1 MRLLRRA
8 AAWCERH
15 VAPLS
20 LIAALGMFLV
30 LVLGATV
37 TSTGSGE
44 GCGDHWPLCH
54 GKPYPPLDREA
65 IIEWTHRF
73 VTSVEGFF
81 LVAAAVG
88 AWRLRRRLPIMRL
101 LAPLTVSTLFLQSG
115 MGAWA
120 VKYSQSSSILALHF
134 GISLTAFAV
143 TVLMWRALRDGHGA
157 TEARP
162 APPLG
167 FVAATWGAL
176 LFVYLV
182 AYSGAYM
189 RHSDAQLACTTWP
202 LCNGDV
208 APGFSGA
215 VGIAFTHRVAALGA
229 VLLIGLLAGWALQLR
244 ATRPDLFALN
254 VAALA
259 LVLAQALSGAVVV
272 WSRVDLLSALLH
284 AALMAL
290 LFVCLAESCRRVLGG
305 SRERRTTTGLAVAS
319 PAD

>member
-1 MRLLRRA
+1 MRRLF
-8 AAWCERH
+8 AWFERH
-15 VAPLS
+15 VAALA
-20 LIAALGMFLV
+20 LIAAVGMFLV

-54 GKPYPPLDREA
+54 GKPYPPADREA

-81 LVAAAVG
+81 LFG
-88 AWRLRRRLPIMRL
+88 ASIGSWRLRKRIPLMRL
-101 LAPLTVSTLFLQSG
+101 LAPLTVFTLLLQSG

-120 VKYSQSSSILALHF
+120 VKYSQSSTVLALHF
-134 GISLTAFAV
+134 GISLTAFAT
-143 TVLMWRALRDGHGA
+143 TVLMWRALREDGA
-157 TEARP
+157 AETRP
-162 APPLG
+162 TPPAS
-167 FVAATWGAL
+167 FQIATWATL
-176 LFVYLV
+176 ILVYLV

-189 RHSDAQLACTTWP
+189 RHSDAQLACTTWL

-215 VGIAFTHRVAALGA
+215 VGVAFTHRLAALLA
-229 VLLIGLLAGWALQLR
+229 VLAIGLLAWWAAKLR
-244 ATRPDLFALN
+244 DSRPDLYALN
-254 VAALA
+254 VAALI
-259 LVLAQALSGAVVV
+259 LVLSQAASGAVLIETRI
-272 WSRVDLLSALLH
+272 SLFSALLH

-290 LFVCLAESCRRVLGG
+290 LFVCLAESCRRVLTG
-305 SRERRTTTGLAVAS
+305 SRKRQAHGTFAAAS

>member
-1 MRLLRRA
+1 MRRLF
-8 AAWCERH
+8 AWFERH
-15 VAPLS
+15 VATLA
-20 LIAALGMFLV
+20 LIAAVGMFLV

-54 GKPYPPLDREA
+54 GKPYPPLEREA

-81 LVAAAVG
+81 LFGASIG
-88 AWRLRRRLPIMRL
+88 AWRLRRRIPIMRL
-101 LAPLTVSTLFLQSG
+101 LAPMTVVTLLLQSG

-120 VKYSQSSSILALHF
+120 VKYSQSSTVLALHF
-134 GISLTAFAV
+134 GISLTAFAT
-143 TVLMWRALRDGHGA
+143 TVLMWRALREDGA
-157 TEARP
+157 VEQRP
-162 APPLG
+162 APPVS
-167 FVAATWGAL
+167 FQVATWGAL
-176 LFVYLV
+176 VLVYLV

-202 LCNGDV
+202 LCNGEV

-215 VGIAFTHRVAALGA
+215 VGVAFGHRLAALGA
-229 VLLIGLLAGWALQLR
+229 VLAIALLAWWATKLR
-244 ATRPDLFALN
+244 DTRPDLSTLSI
-254 VAALA
+254 AALI
-259 LVLAQALSGAVVV
+259 LVLSQAASGAVLI
-272 WSRVDLLSALLH
+272 WTRISLSSALLH

-290 LFVCLAESCRRVLGG
+290 LFVCLAESCRRVLTG
-305 SRERRTTTGLAVAS
+305 SRERRAHGSLAAAS

>member
-1 MRLLRRA
+1 MRRLF
-8 AAWCERH
+8 AWFERH
-15 VAPLS
+15 VAALA
-20 LIAALGMFLV
+20 LIAAVGMFLV

-81 LVAAAVG
+81 LFGASIG
-88 AWRLRRRLPIMRL
+88 AWRLRRRIPILRL
-101 LAPLTVSTLFLQSG
+101 LAPLTVFTLLLQSG

-120 VKYSQSSSILALHF
+120 VKYSQSSTVLALHF
-134 GISLTAFAV
+134 GISLTAFAT
-143 TVLMWRALRDGHGA
+143 TVLMWRALREDG
-157 TEARP
+157 EPEPRP
-162 APPLG
+162 APPAG
-167 FVAATWGAL
+167 FRVATWAAL
-176 LFVYLV
+176 ILVYLV
-182 AYSGAYM
+182 AYSGAYV

-202 LCNGDV
+202 LCNGEV

-215 VGIAFTHRVAALGA
+215 VGVAFGHRLAALGA
-229 VLLIGLLAGWALQLR
+229 ALAIGLLARWASKLR
-244 ATRPDLFALN
+244 GTRPDLSALS
-254 VAALA
+254 AAS
-259 LVLAQALSGAVVV
+259 LVLVLSQAASGAVLI
-272 WSRVDLLSALLH
+272 WTRISLYSALLH

-290 LFVCLAESCRRVLGG
+290 LFVCLAESCRRVLTG
-305 SRERRTTTGLAVAS
+305 SAGRRAPRPSLAAAS

>member
-1 MRLLRRA
+1 MRLARRLF
-8 AAWCERH
+8 AWFERH
-15 VAPLS
+15 VSRLA
-20 LIAALGMFLV
+20 LIAAVGMFLV

-44 GCGDHWPLCH
+44 GCGADWPMCH

-81 LVAAAVG
+81 LFGASIG
-88 AWRLRRRLPIMRL
+88 AWRLRRRIPLMRL
-101 LAPLTVSTLFLQSG
+101 LAPLTVFTLLLQSG

-120 VKYSQSSSILALHF
+120 VKYSQSSTVLALHF
-134 GISLTAFAV
+134 GISLTAFAT
-143 TVLMWRALRDGHGA
+143 TVLMWRALREDGA
-157 TEARP
+157 AETRP
-162 APPLG
+162 APPAG
-167 FVAATWGAL
+167 FRVAAWSAIAL
-176 LFVYLV
+176 VYVV

-202 LCNGDV
+202 LCNGEV

-215 VGIAFTHRVAALGA
+215 VGVAFGHRVAAIGA
-229 VLLIGLLAGWALQLR
+229 VVAIGFLAWWASKLR
-244 ATRPDLFALN
+244 DARPDLYALN
-254 VAALA
+254 LAALV
-259 LVLAQALSGAVVV
+259 LVLAQAASGAVLI
-272 WSRVDLLSALLH
+272 WTRISLFSALLH

-290 LFVCLAESCRRVLGG
+290 LFVCLAESCRRVLTG
-305 SRERRTTTGLAVAS
+305 SREPRAHGSLAAAS